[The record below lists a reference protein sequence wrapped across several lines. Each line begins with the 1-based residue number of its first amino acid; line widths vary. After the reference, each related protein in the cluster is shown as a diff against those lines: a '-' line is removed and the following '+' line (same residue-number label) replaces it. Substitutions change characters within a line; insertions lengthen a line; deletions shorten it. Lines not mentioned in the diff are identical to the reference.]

1 MRGVKR
7 KVKEEGLQ
15 HIYQNTYDGKLLF
28 YSVLDRLVFL
38 TIYSVVAKKYG
49 VPVLGLCLMF
59 DHIHSL
65 AQVYSTKLMSLFVG
79 EYTSKYVIAFN
90 RNSGRKGPVFRKAY
104 GNAPKIG
111 LKKIRTTIAY
121 LYNNHVEKKLCNRA
135 EESRWNFL
143 AYVNSDHPF
152 SEKIDKRRCSNRL
165 KKALARVNALYNRQ
179 VWLDYPILN
188 SLYDKLS
195 ETESEQ
201 LTDYIISKY
210 LPLDKESLIAFYGDY
225 ETMLIAINSNTGSEY
240 DLKENY
246 DSDSDEIYE
255 SMLKVCKRSIYAANI
270 PALLALPIGQKL
282 AIADIL
288 MRETGAKPYQ
298 VRKFLHLAKEPH
310 SRTN

>member
-7 KVKEEGLQ
+7 KMQDEGLQ

-28 YSVLDRLVFL
+28 YTVFDRLVFL

-65 AQVYSTKLMSLFVG
+65 IQVYVTELMSRFVG
-79 EYTSKYVIAFN
+79 EYTSKYVLAFN
-90 RNSGRKGPVFRKAY
+90 RNSGRKGPIFRKAY

-111 LKKIRTTIAY
+111 LKKIRTAIAY
-121 LYNNHVEKKLCNRA
+121 LYNNHVEKKLGSRA
-135 EESRWNFL
+135 EECRWNLL

-152 SEKIDKRRCSNRL
+152 SKKIDRRRCSCRL
-165 KKALARVNALYNRQ
+165 KIALARVDALFKRQ
-179 VWLDYPILN
+179 IWLDYPVLR
-188 SLYDKLS
+188 SLFDHLTEY
-195 ETESEQ
+195 ESEQ

-210 LPLDKESLIAFYGDY
+210 LPLDKESLIACYGDY

-240 DLKENY
+240 DIKEQH
-246 DSDSDEIYE
+246 DSNSDQIYE
-255 SMLKVCKRSIYAANI
+255 SMLEVCRRSSYAANI
-270 PALLALPIGQKL
+270 PALLALPVSQKL

-288 MRETGAKPYQ
+288 VRETGAKPYQ
-298 VRKFLHLAKEPH
+298 VRKFLHL
-310 SRTN
+310 S